1 MDTLHSPLPLISAPR
16 AGASWLQRGLA
27 WMNTTFDSSLSSR
40 EDRFLAEA
48 SDLAD
53 LELRL
58 RHIEQH
64 GLTKGDLLR

>member
-27 WMNTTFDSSLSSR
+27 WMNTTFDESLRGR
-40 EDRFLAEA
+40 EERFLADA
-48 SDLAD
+48 TDLAD

-64 GLTKGDLLR
+64 GLNKGDLLR